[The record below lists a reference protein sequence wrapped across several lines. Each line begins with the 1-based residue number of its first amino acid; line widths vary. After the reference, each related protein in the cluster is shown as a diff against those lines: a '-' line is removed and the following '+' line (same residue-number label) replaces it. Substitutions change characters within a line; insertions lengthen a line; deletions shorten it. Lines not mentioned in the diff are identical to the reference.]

1 MKKIVGVLAAL
12 GLALAMPLTA
22 AAAEW
27 RQTNGRW
34 WYSMDGGR
42 YPVNGWMW
50 IDGDRNGIAEC
61 YYFDQA
67 GYILQNTLTPDH
79 CRVNGNGAWVD
90 YNGRV
95 YTRKVT
101 VSNSAASGSAFQTEA
116 ERQEVLRL
124 VNEERTKRGLEPLTT
139 DPVLESVADQRAQ
152 EIVQLFSH
160 NRPNGQSYDGL
171 YKERGVTGYGYWGEN
186 IAMGQSNAKAVVT
199 AWMNS
204 EGHRENIL
212 KPEYRKI
219 GVGVYYLNDTP
230 YWVQNFGGY

>member
-27 RQTNGRW
+27 KQTSGRW

-95 YTRKVT
+95 YTRKVM
-101 VSNSAASGSAFQTEA
+101 VSNSAASAFQTEA
-116 ERQEVLRL
+116 ERQEVLRAL
-124 VNEERTKRGLEPLTT
+124 RISARRRLCSSFLITVRTDRVMIAST
-139 DPVLESVADQRAQ
+139 R
-152 EIVQLFSH
+152 
-160 NRPNGQSYDGL
+160 
-171 YKERGVTGYGYWGEN
+171 RGV
-186 IAMGQSNAKAVVT
+186 
-199 AWMNS
+199 
-204 EGHRENIL
+204 
-212 KPEYRKI
+212 
-219 GVGVYYLNDTP
+219 
-230 YWVQNFGGY
+230 

>member
-12 GLALAMPLTA
+12 SLALAMPWTA

-27 RQTNGRW
+27 KMSNGRW
-34 WYSMDGGR
+34 WYSLDGGR

-50 IDGDRNGIAEC
+50 IDGDGIAEC
-61 YYFDQA
+61 YYFDGA
-67 GYILQNTLTPDH
+67 GYLLQNTLTPDH

-90 YNGRV
+90 VNGRV
-95 YTRKVT
+95 YTRRVAVT
-101 VSNSAASGSAFQTEA
+101 NPADTSPAFQIEA
-116 ERQEVLRL
+116 ERQAVLRL
-124 VNEERTKRGLEPLTT
+124 VNEERTKRGLVPLTSE
-139 DPVLESVADQRAQ
+139 PVLESIADRRAQ

-160 NRPNGQSYDGL
+160 NRPNGQSYDSL
-171 YKERGVTGYGYWGEN
+171 YRERGVTGYGYWGEN
-186 IAMGQSNAKAVVT
+186 IAMGQSNANAVVT

-219 GVGVYYLNDTP
+219 GIGVYYLNDTP

>member
-12 GLALAMPLTA
+12 GLAFALPLTA
-22 AAAEW
+22 LAAEW
-27 RQTNGRW
+27 KLNNGRW

-67 GYILQNTLTPDH
+67 GYILQNSLTPDH
-79 CRVNGNGAWVD
+79 CRVNGNGAWMD
-90 YNGRV
+90 ASGRV
-95 YTRKVT
+95 YTRR
-101 VSNSAASGSAFQTEA
+101 VSIANNSDAGTGFHPEK

-124 VNEERTKRGLEPLTT
+124 VNAERSRRGLEPLSS
-139 DPVLESVADQRAQ
+139 DPVLESIANRRAQ

-160 NRPNGQSYDGL
+160 DRPNGQSYDSL
-171 YKERGVTGYGYWGEN
+171 YRELGVTGYGYWGEN
-186 IAMGQSNAKAVVT
+186 IAMGQSDASAVVT

-219 GVGVYYLNDTP
+219 GIGVYYVNGTP
-230 YWVQNFGGY
+230 YWAQNFGGY